1 MGRIHSDRLAGGAAK
16 VSDRYRIH
24 LQTAV
29 ASSAAPY
36 GYTLTIWTSGAVIT
50 HAQGLPTGLEAI
62 LFLLGAVAGFFVVG
76 ALAHGS
82 PSGFLL
88 PPESTRVRLW
98 GGFHL
103 PSVGLAIAGA
113 ALVSELVH
121 NSLAWFLVGLV
132 VTSIYLTV
140 IAAQFS
146 FAERIEPLQPDSAEP
161 LQAEPAEHAQP
172 GEQADRP
179 RSPDTDGGA

>member
-1 MGRIHSDRLAGGAAK
+1 VRKIRSERLTGGATK
-16 VSDRYRIH
+16 VSNRYRVH

-50 HAQGLPTGLEAI
+50 HAQGLPTGLEAV
-62 LFLLGAVAGFFVVG
+62 LFMLGAIAGFFVVG
-76 ALAHGS
+76 AAAHGS
-82 PSGFLL
+82 PSGFLR
-88 PPESTRVRLW
+88 PPESTKVRLW

-121 NSLAWFLVGLV
+121 NSLAWFLVGFV
-132 VTSIYLTV
+132 ITAIYLTV

-146 FAERIEPLQPDSAEP
+146 IAESSRPASGGDQDRPDTTEVHGSAERPEA
-161 LQAEPAEHAQP
+161 
-172 GEQADRP
+172 
-179 RSPDTDGGA
+179 TDAG